1 MGLEALEFLEGRQV
15 GVLVV
20 QVDDEADRDLVVLEV
35 VEERAAAGLHVERP
49 AERMLDEAGLVVFR
63 LDLPELLEADAV
75 FAGLAAVVES
85 LYLAISCL
93 ASEPRAPSP
102 ISTYLPSSAMPG
114 AKPGPCEPSRSTP
127 MSPVTTPVTAPS
139 SL

>member
-20 QVDDEADRDLVVLEV
+20 QVDDEADGDLVVLEM

-49 AERMLDEAGLVVFR
+49 AEGMLDQAGLAVFR
-63 LDLPELLEADAV
+63 LDLPEFLDADAV
-75 FAGLAAVVES
+75 FCGS
-85 LYLAISCL
+85 RPSSRLYLAISCL
-93 ASEPRAPSP
+93 ASEPRTPSP

-114 AKPGPCEPSRSTP
+114 AKPGPGEPSVSTP
-127 MSPVTTPVTAPS
+127 MSPVMTPVTAPA